1 MEVNNNSKKR
11 NYNSSYF
18 NGDEY
23 RLLFLLML
31 YSVQGFA
38 FGFLDITMP
47 VSLKKY
53 FSYSEI
59 GIICWSWLPFSIK
72 FLFAPFVDTYYFKWL
87 GKKRSWIVPTQIL
100 IAAINFYISK
110 NLDKFIEDRRYFT
123 IALMFFLIILL
134 LVLQDIAIDGW
145 CLTIVK
151 KENLDN
157 ASLTQTIGVQCGM
170 FIGTTLFY
178 ALNSLEFC
186 NNYIYSTK
194 QDDPILNESKFFMFW
209 GYFILKGDCI

>member
-1 MEVNNNSKKR
+1 MIVLKILI
-11 NYNSSYF
+11 
-18 NGDEY
+18 
-23 RLLFLLML
+23 LLN
-31 YSVQGFA
+31 
-38 FGFLDITMP
+38 
-47 VSLKKY
+47 
-53 FSYSEI
+53 
-59 GIICWSWLPFSIK
+59 
-72 FLFAPFVDTYYFKWL
+72 PFVDTYYFKWL

-100 IAAINFYISK
+100 IAGINFYISK
-110 NLDKFIEDRRYFT
+110 NLDKFIEDKRYFT